1 MFDIPRKYTNFVV
14 NTINMPNSYTYFKEE
29 VREWFRE
36 NVPANTKVLDVGPGQ
51 GTYGKLLYE
60 LGYNI
65 DAVEVW
71 DPYISEYKLWEY
83 YGNVHIAD
91 IREFNWSEYD
101 FIILG
106 DVLEHLTAEEG
117 QKLIS
122 DIAMARK
129 QCLVAIP
136 YMMEQD
142 GEKYGNTYETHLQA
156 DLTKEVM
163 AERYPTLDL
172 LYANEHYGY
181 YVSKKVVD
189 KAFVLYATEAYY
201 DIVTA
206 CVHSLTTFSQ
216 HPVFVYMLN
225 SDKKVPRATTI
236 RWNCDIDPIEYNT
249 KDQFYI
255 NRTDDRIYNIL
266 IQRPLIVIDCL
277 KYADTVMYVD
287 SDSVATP
294 FVDLVFKYPV
304 SEYPLFTSS
313 IYDQMFLNGKGDLE
327 KYICELLAIKRGRY
341 IQTGYFL
348 ASVSCLKFLKEW
360 ANMCTHPTIL
370 KDFKKYAPFH
380 EETVANA
387 VRWKYEIDQSLP
399 LIYTNASLD
408 VLENIDKYEFGKE
421 HWEWFKLPNNK
432 YELFFYHG
440 EKRPDVMYKMI
451 SKLKGNKR
459 VLFLAPHLSTG
470 GMPAF
475 LLKRIQEI
483 KDHVEIYIVEY
494 QCHSLDF
501 VVQRNAIKEIVGSN
515 FTTLYENKMELFDI
529 IDSWKPDIIHLDE
542 PAERYD
548 RGMITKLYDINR
560 SYKIV
565 ETFHDVAFKPEEKM
579 FQSEAYA
586 FCTPY
591 HLNKFTNL
599 QGYTKVIEFPLEDKK
614 PTNTR
619 KIIAKNKVGFA
630 PFRTSVVN
638 VGLWTPGKNQAEGI
652 EIAKKYP
659 WMDFYFVGNQAGN
672 FKDYWEPLMKDL
684 PKNVYVLGEKNNV
697 EDYLIAADIF
707 MFNSTWE
714 CNPLVLREAISY
726 GLPVVARNLPQYEDM
741 FTKYLLPIDSD
752 FDAIYDQYRNG
763 IVLYDIPD
771 ITFRQD
777 HIDFYN
783 HVDSISVQPQ
793 DVTITQHY
801 VVNPF
806 LEITG
811 VSDSNF
817 KVEFYDE
824 QGACHYSSVI
834 KTNQW
839 VKLDRSY
846 YTKWRSKIWQDDVL
860 IHDYTLD
867 YTDKTVF
874 IYFDSESLGDTI
886 AWIPYCLE
894 FKKKHNCH
902 VVVSTY
908 KNFLFEKA
916 YPELEFVAP
925 GTPVNAY
932 GEYIIGWRYNKDQE
946 PELCNTIPLQK
957 AATNILGLPYREIRP
972 RFAYTP
978 VEFEDKSKYVTIAT
992 NSTTGCKFWTREEWQ
1007 ELINYLVEKGYK
1019 VYNVSKERNPFDR
1032 CVQIEDTS
1040 MDNTIN
1046 MIWNSKFFIGLSSGL
1061 SWLAWM
1067 MGKRVVMISNFTK
1080 ADHEFTDCIR
1090 ITDETVCHG
1099 CWNNKNFKFD
1109 RGDWNWCPIW
1119 KGYDRQFE
1127 CHKTITAGKVIASL
1141 QPLIA
1146 L

>member
-1 MFDIPRKYTNFVV
+1 
-14 NTINMPNSYTYFKEE
+14 MPNSYTYFKEE
-29 VREWFRE
+29 VREWFKN

-51 GTYGKLLYE
+51 GTYGKLLFE

-65 DAVEVW
+65 DAIEVW
-71 DPYISEYKLWEY
+71 RPYITEYKLWEY
-83 YGNVHIAD
+83 YGNIHNAD
-91 IREFNWSEYD
+91 IREFDWSEYE

-106 DVLEHLTAEEG
+106 DVLEHLTSEEG
-117 QKLIS
+117 QKLIT
-122 DIAMARK
+122 DIARARK

-142 GEKYGNTYETHLQA
+142 GEEYGNIYETHLQP

-172 LYANEHYGY
+172 LYANEYYGY

-206 CVHSLTTFSQ
+206 CVNSITAFSQ
-216 HPVFVYMLN
+216 YPVFVYMLN

-236 RWNCDIDPIEYNT
+236 RWNCNIDPIEYNT

-294 FVDLVFKYPV
+294 IVDRVFNYSV

-327 KYICELLAIKRGRY
+327 KPICNLLNIQRGKY

-348 ASVSCLKFLKEW
+348 ANLDCLPFLEEW
-360 ANMCTHPTIL
+360 ANLCTNQMIIS
-370 KDFKKYAPFH
+370 DFKLYAPFH
-380 EETVANA
+380 EETLANA
-387 VRWKYEIDQSLP
+387 ILWKNEYNESLP

-408 VLENIDKYEFGKE
+408 VLENIDKYEYDKE
-421 HWEWFKLPNNK
+421 HWEWFKLPK
-432 YELFFYHG
+432 KDDLFFYHG
-440 EKRPDVMYKMI
+440 EKRPDIMYKMI
-451 SKLKGNKR
+451 SRLKGNKR

-483 KDHVEIYIVEY
+483 KDHVEIYVVEY

-501 VVQRNAIKEIVGSN
+501 VVQRNTIRQIVGSN
-515 FTTLYENKMELFDI
+515 FTTLYENKMELFDV

-548 RGMITKLYDINR
+548 RGMITKLYDTNR
-560 SYKIV
+560 TYKIV
-565 ETFHDVAFKPEEKM
+565 ETFHDVAFKPEEKI

-591 HLNKFTNL
+591 HMNKFTNL
-599 QGYTKVIEFPLEDKK
+599 QGYRKVIEFPIEKKIDSIGYIKTRNVLGFNMDKK
-614 PTNTR
+614 H
-619 KIIAKNKVGFA
+619 VL
-630 PFRTSVVN
+630 N
-638 VGLWTPGKNQAEGI
+638 VGLWTSGKNQAEGI
-652 EIAKKYP
+652 EIARKYP
-659 WMDFYFVGNQAGN
+659 DMMFHFVGNQASN

-684 PKNVYVLGEKNNV
+684 PENVTVWGERDDVSFFMK
-697 EDYLIAADIF
+697 AADIF

-714 CNPLVLREAISY
+714 CNPLVLREAIGYS
-726 GLPVVARNLPQYEDM
+726 LPIIARNLPQYEDM
-741 FTKYLLPIDSD
+741 FTKYLQPIDTDLNTIKSN
-752 FDAIYDQYRNG
+752 YEPPTEN
-763 IVLYDIPD
+763 
-771 ITFRQD
+771 TFRQD
-777 HIDFYN
+777 YIDFYN
-783 HVDSISVQPQ
+783 HVDIIPLQPQ
-793 DVTITQHY
+793 NVTIKQHY
-801 VVNPF
+801 IVNPF
-806 LEITG
+806 LEIVG
-811 VSDSNF
+811 ISNSNF
-817 KVEFYDE
+817 KIEFYDE
-824 QGACHYSSVI
+824 QGVCHYNSVI

-839 VKLDRSY
+839 VKLNRSY
-846 YTKWRSKIWQDDVL
+846 YTKWRSKVWQDDVL

-867 YTDKTVF
+867 YTGKTVF

-886 AWIPYCLE
+886 AWMPYCLE

-902 VVVSTY
+902 VIVSTY

-925 GTPVNAY
+925 GTSVNTY

-957 AATNILGLPYREIRP
+957 AATNILGLEYKEIRP
-972 RFAYTP
+972 RFAFTP
-978 VEFEDKSKYVTIAT
+978 TTIEDRYVTIAT
-992 NSTTGCKFWTREEWQ
+992 NSTTGCKFWTKEGWQ
-1007 ELINYLVEKGYK
+1007 EVINYLVSQGYK
-1019 VYNVSKERNPFDR
+1019 VVNVSKEKNPFDN

-1067 MGKRVVMISNFTK
+1067 MGKQVVMISNFTK
-1080 ADHEFTDCIR
+1080 SDHEFQSNCIR
-1090 ITDETVCHG
+1090 IIDETVCHG

-1119 KGYDRQFE
+1119 KGYDKQFE
-1127 CHKTITAGKVIASL
+1127 CHNNITADKVITSIK
-1141 QPLIA
+1141 PLVV